1 MSTSLS
7 IANEEPAGAPPSSL
21 CLGIGMTVTME
32 RGRTILVE
40 GDPANQFYRILS
52 GTVRLYSSIADGRRQ
67 VIDFLAE
74 GEVFGLTG
82 GGAHPYSV
90 EAVTPVTLVRYPR
103 SIVEAAIDRDPE
115 VARDLFALACSELQ
129 RAQRQML
136 LLGRK
141 TADERVASFLLRLAE
156 GDDPRPLVTLPMSRQ
171 DIGDHLG
178 LTIETV
184 SRTISRFRRAGLIS
198 LVGRQQIRLERVDRL
213 HALGK
218 DAIEAHV
225 GSCDAM
231 APLAGLR
238 DGRHA
243 RT

>member
-1 MSTSLS
+1 MAISPSIVDREARAVSRPEPTS
-7 IANEEPAGAPPSSL
+7 I
-21 CLGIGMTVTME
+21 CRGIGVTVTME

-40 GDPANQFYRILS
+40 GDPADRFYRILS

-67 VIDFLAE
+67 VIDFLGD

-82 GGAHPYSV
+82 GECHPYSV
-90 EAVTPVTLVRYPR
+90 EAITPTTLVMYPR
-103 SIVEAAIDRDPE
+103 SSVEAAIERNPE
-115 VARDLFALACSELQ
+115 VARELFELACAELR

-156 GDDPRPLVTLPMSRQ
+156 GDQPGGLVTLPMSRQ
-171 DIGDHLG
+171 DIADHLG

-198 LVGRQQIRLERVDRL
+198 LVGRQQVRLDRIDRL
-213 HALGK
+213 RALAE
-218 DAIEAHV
+218 DAGQTPA
-225 GSCDAM
+225 GSS
-231 APLAGLR
+231 APVLPLG
-238 DGRHA
+238 GRRA
-243 RT
+243 AQ